1 MQMCRTKSTVRR
13 SLMVTSSSS
22 SSEDDMSLG
31 ANQEEAP
38 TPNRDA
44 ASFSAVSQ
52 RRGGVPS

>member
-1 MQMCRTKSTVRR
+1 MCRTKSTARR

-22 SSEDDMSLG
+22 SS

>member
-1 MQMCRTKSTVRR
+1 MCRTKSTARR

-52 RRGGVPS
+52 RRGDVPS